1 MASSVAYKYVQRLAA
16 PACDQHLCH
25 DAGVSWL
32 LAMTVACWPHCA
44 ATSSLS
50 QKLTAKNVACALKTI
65 IFRDLG
71 EKEVCDA

>member
-32 LAMTVACWPHCA
+32 LAMTLPLLHAGRIV
-44 ATSSLS
+44 L
-50 QKLTAKNVACALKTI
+50 QQVL
-65 IFRDLG
+65 
-71 EKEVCDA
+71 